1 MDPWNCGVDSAPAP
15 PRPLLYIEF
24 VAIRYLYS
32 EYALNKSMPIVE
44 LMPMPASIVAEG
56 LSVSVS
62 PGISVSSTSI

>member
-15 PRPLLYIEF
+15 PRPLLYFEF
-24 VAIRYLYS
+24 VAIRYS